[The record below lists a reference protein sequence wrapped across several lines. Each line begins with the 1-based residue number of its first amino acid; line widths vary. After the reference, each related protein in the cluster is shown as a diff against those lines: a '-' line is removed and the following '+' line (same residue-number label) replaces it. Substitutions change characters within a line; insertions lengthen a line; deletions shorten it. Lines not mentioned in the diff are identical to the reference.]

1 MRISQAREAAR
12 QWVMEQ
18 ASRVSGF
25 YGAYAAGSTNWLPDD
40 VEQTTTSN
48 LDIVV
53 VVEGQ
58 N

>member
-1 MRISQAREAAR
+1 
-12 QWVMEQ
+12 MEQ

-40 VEQTTTSN
+40 VEQTTTSD